1 MNLSD
6 EQKQLIE
13 YFEQVLGVKNVI
25 VPASAEVVPAQY
37 KIHFFVEDL
46 ESYTA
51 AEKELL
57 GKMIQAMRLQK
68 KDYQVLN
75 LQESKYQDVVKI
87 VNSGQVKNMGQS
99 VGQIVV
105 FKNDPQKMDE
115 TYSPRR
121 LLKEPAFKK
130 IAWDFLQKRMSN

>member
-6 EQKQLIE
+6 EQKKLIE

-25 VPASAEVVPAQY
+25 MPQLNATNTKADY
-37 KIHFFVEDL
+37 KIHFFVEGL
-46 ESYTA
+46 ESYSA
-51 AEKELL
+51 AENELL
-57 GKMIQAMRLQK
+57 GKMIQAMRLK
-68 KDYQVLN
+68 ENEYQILN
-75 LQESKYQDVVKI
+75 LQESTYQALSKAGKSTVI
-87 VNSGQVKNMGQS
+87 
-99 VGQIVV
+99 V

-130 IAWDFLQKRMSN
+130 IAWDFLQKRMQM